1 MIYRNLGRTGL
12 KVSSIALGTMAFGRW
27 IDEKASNGIIDL
39 ALDRGI
45 NLIDTADFYGKGQ
58 DESFRYGTGASEEII
73 GRALKHRRDKVVL
86 ATKVGFPTGR
96 GVNEQGLSKIHIMK
110 AVEDSL
116 RRLQTDYIDLY
127 QVHYFDEGTPI
138 EETLEALTDL
148 VHQGKIRYIGCSNFA
163 AWQIEKS
170 RKISQVAGLSA
181 FISSQSQYNLL
192 SREAEQELL
201 PYCQSEGI
209 GLLVYSPLA
218 RGMLSGKYTDGESY
232 PQESRAASGEKL
244 IFRYFTEQNF
254 EKVKKY
260 GQMAKRLNRSMS
272 QLALA
277 WILNRPGVIAALVGA
292 SKPKHLAEALDV
304 SDWKWDDALMNEVS
318 DI

>member
-27 IDEKASNGIIDL
+27 IDEKASSEIIDL

-58 DESFRYGTGASEEII
+58 DEAFRYGTGASEEII
-73 GRALKHRRDKVVL
+73 GRALKHRRDKVIL

-96 GVNEQGLSKIHIMK
+96 GVNDQGLSKIHIMK

-127 QVHYFDEGTPI
+127 QVHYFDEETPI
-138 EETLEALTDL
+138 EETLEVLTDL
-148 VHQGKIRYIGCSNFA
+148 VHQGKIRYFSCSNFA

-201 PYCQSEGI
+201 PYCRSEGI

-218 RGMLSGKYTDGESY
+218 RGMLSGKYTESAEY
-232 PQESRAASGEKL
+232 PAESRAASGEKL

-254 EKVKKY
+254 EKVRKY
-260 GQMAKRLNRSMS
+260 GQLAKRLDRSMS

-277 WILNRPGVIAALVGA
+277 WILNRPGVTTALVGA

-304 SDWKWDDALMNEVS
+304 SDWRWDDALMNEVS
-318 DI
+318 AI

>member
-27 IDEKASNGIIDL
+27 IEEKASSEIIDL

-58 DESFRYGTGASEEII
+58 DEAFRYGTGASEEII
-73 GRALKHRRDKVVL
+73 GRALKHRRDKVTL

-96 GVNEQGLSKIHIMK
+96 GVNDQGLSKIHIMK

-127 QVHYFDEGTPI
+127 QVHYFDEETPI

-148 VHQGKIRYIGCSNFA
+148 VHQGKIRYFGCSNFA

-218 RGMLSGKYTDGESY
+218 RGMLSGKYTESAEY
-232 PQESRAASGEKL
+232 PTESRAASGEKL

-254 EKVKKY
+254 EKVRKY
-260 GQMAKRLNRSMS
+260 GQLAKRLDRSMS

-277 WILNRPGVIAALVGA
+277 WILNRPGVTTALVGA
-292 SKPKHLAEALDV
+292 SKPKHLAEALEV